1 MAIIKPFRALRPQPQ
16 LAKQVASLPY
26 DVLNSAEAKIAA
38 QGNSHTFLH
47 ITKSEIDLSDKID
60 IHSVEVYAQAK
71 DNLDAFIKRDVLFR
85 ESKPCYYIYQLI
97 MNGRS

>member
-1 MAIIKPFRALRPQPQ
+1 MAIIKPFKALRPQPQ

-26 DVLNSAEAKIAA
+26 DVLNSVEAKLAA
-38 QGNSHTFLH
+38 QGNSYSFLH

-60 IHSVEVYAQAK
+60 IHAPEVYAQAK

-85 ESKPCYYIYQLI
+85 VS
-97 MNGRS
+97 R